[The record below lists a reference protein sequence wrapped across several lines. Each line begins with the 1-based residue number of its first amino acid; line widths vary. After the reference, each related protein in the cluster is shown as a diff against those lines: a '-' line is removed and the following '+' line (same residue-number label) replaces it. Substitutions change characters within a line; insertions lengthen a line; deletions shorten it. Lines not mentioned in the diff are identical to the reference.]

1 MVLNKI
7 NKFMNNFTKFILIL
21 LSLIILSS
29 CGIYKRS
36 DVKDNPV
43 NVQDR
48 VRKNI
53 EEGKG
58 VRFNIG
64 KRKGGVFDFASA
76 NELWRASVET
86 LDFVPLVNAS
96 YSGGIIITDW
106 FNGGKDNNRDLK
118 ITVRFLS
125 NEIRSDALKVIVH
138 EKICT
143 NNNCVTNLIDSK
155 ISGEIQLAIL
165 KKATLMEKKSIE
177 KLVKER
183 RKKDPRGGDNAIP
196 QDQQ

>member
-1 MVLNKI
+1 MYNFSKFVL
-7 NKFMNNFTKFILIL
+7 
-21 LSLIILSS
+21 ILSS
-29 CGIYKRS
+29 LLILSGCGNGFFKRS

-43 NVQDR
+43 NVNDR

-53 EEGKG
+53 EEGRGLRFG
-58 VRFNIG
+58 VG
-64 KRKGGVFDFASA
+64 KKKGGVFDFASA

-106 FNGGKDNNRDLK
+106 FNGGNDSNRDLK
-118 ITVRFLS
+118 ITIRFLS
-125 NEIRSDALKVIVH
+125 NEIRSDALKIIVH
-138 EKICT
+138 ERICA
-143 NNNCVTNLIDSK
+143 NNNCTTSVIDSK

-165 KKATLMEKKSIE
+165 KKATLMEKKQIE
-177 KLVKER
+177 KLIKER

-196 QDQQ
+196 QDQL

>member
-7 NKFMNNFTKFILIL
+7 SKFMNNFTKFILIL

-196 QDQQ
+196 QDQR